1 MPPRRSSRRT
11 TRRRLPASGTRAR
24 AGVFKRAI
32 TRSFN
37 PSPIFTESYVQ
48 TTNLTVNGGFLLTT
62 DIGKIAQI
70 GQYSALYTKY
80 KILGAKFMLM
90 PYYQAGSS
98 DQNAVSYN
106 NSQGQPFTAD
116 ARIVYAIQDS
126 PNQAA
131 PVSENAV
138 LQDNG
143 CRIRMLKNKL
153 VIRTKPVPQLQLAN
167 GIFETER
174 SSPFINFD
182 TTAGVAPLH
191 YGVVGWISQPNSG
204 SHAMS
209 QQVVVYVK
217 LTFQLKDPR

>member
-1 MPPRRSSRRT
+1 MPAGRRSARRRT
-11 TRRRLPASGTRAR
+11 TTRRLPGSRTRVGA
-24 AGVFKRAI
+24 FKRQI

-48 TTNLTVNGGFLLTT
+48 TTNLTVNNGFLLTT

-80 KILGAKFMLM
+80 KILSAKFMLM
-90 PYYQAGSS
+90 PYFQAGSS
-98 DQNAVSYN
+98 DQNATSYN

-126 PNQAA
+126 PNQVA
-131 PVSENAV
+131 PASENAV

-153 VIRTKPVPQLQLAN
+153 AIRCKPVPQLQLAN

-174 SSPFINFD
+174 TSPYINFD
-182 TTAGVAPLH
+182 TTAGVPPPH
-191 YGVVGWISQPNSG
+191 YGVVGWISQPFNG
-204 SHAMS
+204 APPMP